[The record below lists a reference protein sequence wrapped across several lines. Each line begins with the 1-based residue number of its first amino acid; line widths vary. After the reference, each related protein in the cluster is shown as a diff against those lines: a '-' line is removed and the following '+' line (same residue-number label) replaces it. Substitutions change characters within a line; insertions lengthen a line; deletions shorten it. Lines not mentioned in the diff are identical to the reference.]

1 MSNKDRGKV
10 HSVKDSINE
19 YLDKYA
25 LRESYNLSEIKSLWA
40 GVMGQT
46 VAKRT
51 TNFFFRDQKL
61 IVQIES
67 AALKHQLHM
76 NRTNIREKL
85 NQAIGKEYIAEV
97 VIL

>member
-1 MSNKDRGKV
+1 MSDKERGKV
-10 HSVKDSINE
+10 HSVKESIDAF
-19 YLDKYA
+19 LDKYA
-25 LRESYNLSEIKSLWA
+25 LRESYNLSEIKTIWA

-51 TNFFFRDQKL
+51 RNFFFRDQKL
-61 IVQIES
+61 MVQIDS

-76 NRTNIREKL
+76 NRGNIREQL
-85 NQAIGKEYIAEV
+85 NKAIGKEYIAEV

>member
-1 MSNKDRGKV
+1 MSDRERGKV
-10 HSVKDSINE
+10 HSVKESIGE
-19 YLDKYA
+19 FLDKYA
-25 LRESYNLSEIKSLWA
+25 LRESYNLSEIKTLWT

-51 TNFFFRDQKL
+51 SNFFFRDQKL
-61 IVQIES
+61 MVQIDS

-76 NRTNIREKL
+76 NRSNIREKL
-85 NQAIGKEYIAEV
+85 NKAIGKEYIAEV